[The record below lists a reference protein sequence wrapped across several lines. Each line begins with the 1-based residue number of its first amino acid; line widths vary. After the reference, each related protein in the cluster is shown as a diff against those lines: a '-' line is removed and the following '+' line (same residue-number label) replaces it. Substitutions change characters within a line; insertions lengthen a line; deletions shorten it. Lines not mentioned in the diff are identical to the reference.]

1 MILLITCN
9 TIYTL
14 QQIDGISTD
23 TKPTDVPNG
32 SRFLELDTG
41 KVYMFDADS
50 SVWLEFTGTVRW

>member
-1 MILLITCN
+1 MITCN

>member
-1 MILLITCN
+1 MITCN

-14 QQIDGISTD
+14 QQYEGISTD

-32 SRFLELDTG
+32 SRFLELDTD

-50 SVWLEFTGTVRW
+50 SSWLEYTGTIRW